1 MSNLYNGGVIILD
14 FGSQYTQLI
23 ARRIREQNVYSKIIP
38 PDHSLE
44 KILSYKPKA
53 IIFSGG
59 PSSVYSKNAP
69 SFDSRILNHEI
80 PILGICYGL
89 HLLVQRSGGNVEA
102 SEEGEYG
109 FAEVNVKISDTIFKD
124 TPSPLKV
131 WMSHG
136 DRVTKIPLNWNVLA
150 YSSNNVIAALSNS
163 NNTRFATQFHPEVY
177 HTNMGNIIL
186 RNFLYNISGCI
197 PSWNSK
203 NLLEEKINEIKDQVK
218 DNNVVVGVSGGVDS
232 SVVAAIMHKAVGNQ
246 SKAIMIDHGL
256 MRKNEA
262 KECVGELKK
271 GLGININLYDE
282 KRYFLKKLKGITDP
296 EEKRKIIGNQ
306 FIYSFQRISKSFGEV
321 PFLAQGT
328 LYPDVIESGISHGK
342 EAALIKSHHNVGGLP
357 DDMNF
362 NLVEPLRDLFKDEVR
377 DLAKEL
383 GIPDLLI
390 NRHPFPGPGLGVR
403 ILGEITNERIK
414 TLQEADK
421 IFLDVLNEDGLY
433 NKIWQ
438 AFAVLIPIK
447 TVGVMGD
454 QRTYDNLLGIR
465 AVSSTD
471 GMTADWYR
479 IPEDSL
485 NKISNRIINHV
496 KGINRIVYDI
506 TSKPPGTIEWE

>member
-1 MSNLYNGGVIILD
+1 
-14 FGSQYTQLI
+14 
-23 ARRIREQNVYSKIIP
+23 
-38 PDHSLE
+38 
-44 KILSYKPKA
+44 
-53 IIFSGG
+53 
-59 PSSVYSKNAP
+59 
-69 SFDSRILNHEI
+69 
-80 PILGICYGL
+80 
-89 HLLVQRSGGNVEA
+89 
-102 SEEGEYG
+102 
-109 FAEVNVKISDTIFKD
+109 
-124 TPSPLKV
+124 
-131 WMSHG
+131 
-136 DRVTKIPLNWNVLA
+136 
-150 YSSNNVIAALSNS
+150 
-163 NNTRFATQFHPEVY
+163 
-177 HTNMGNIIL
+177 
-186 RNFLYNISGCI
+186 
-197 PSWNSK
+197 
-203 NLLEEKINEIKDQVK
+203 
-218 DNNVVVGVSGGVDS
+218 
-232 SVVAAIMHKAVGNQ
+232 
-246 SKAIMIDHGL
+246 
-256 MRKNEA
+256 
-262 KECVGELKK
+262 
-271 GLGININLYDE
+271 
-282 KRYFLKKLKGITDP
+282 
-296 EEKRKIIGNQ
+296 
-306 FIYSFQRISKSFGEV
+306 
-321 PFLAQGT
+321 
-328 LYPDVIESGISHGK
+328 
-342 EAALIKSHHNVGGLP
+342 
-357 DDMNF
+357 MNF